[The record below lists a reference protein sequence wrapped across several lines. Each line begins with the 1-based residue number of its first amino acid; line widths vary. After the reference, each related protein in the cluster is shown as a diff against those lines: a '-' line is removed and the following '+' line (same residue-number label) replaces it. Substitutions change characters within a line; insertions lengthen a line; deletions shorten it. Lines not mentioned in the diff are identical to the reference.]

1 MQQSQTSSSKGRTG
15 KGSGTN
21 KHSAG
26 GSSQQ
31 KFVGKQRGNKRIS
44 SQRGGGRGR
53 GFTGRA
59 VSNGGRKVAGLV
71 RPMTG
76 KNRF

>member
-1 MQQSQTSSSKGRTG
+1 MQQSQTSSGRGKTG
-15 KGSGTN
+15 KGSGIKKYN
-21 KHSAG
+21 VG
-26 GSSQQ
+26 GGNQHN
-31 KFVGKQRGNKRIS
+31 FVAKRGNKRMS
-44 SQRGGGRGR
+44 SQRGGGRG
-53 GFTGRA
+53 GSFTGRT